1 MIDSN
6 IAQVSFQRISN
17 PEILTFQ
24 SIRFN
29 WFTFMANLQISFC
42 LMESVVIPK
51 AKLRPTKS
59 HCMPTQPEYFIKLNF
74 LWLFMAP

>member
-1 MIDSN
+1 
-6 IAQVSFQRISN
+6 
-17 PEILTFQ
+17 
-24 SIRFN
+24 
-29 WFTFMANLQISFC
+29 MANLQISFC

-51 AKLRPTKS
+51 AKLRPAES